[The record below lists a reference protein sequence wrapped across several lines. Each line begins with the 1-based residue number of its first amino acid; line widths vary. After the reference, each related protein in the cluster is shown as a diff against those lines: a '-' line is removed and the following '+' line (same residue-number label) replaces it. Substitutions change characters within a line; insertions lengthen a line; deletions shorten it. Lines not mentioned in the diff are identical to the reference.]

1 MTATSP
7 TKPPPP
13 SLLFRGECFL
23 LRRHDRPFKK
33 REPSEVPNLR
43 QGDHPG
49 SPKDCSETPGD
60 EEGNSSNFHLFRPK
74 CIPVWGLRIFS
85 WCLKFVF
92 NNLKLLFFWSRSYAV
107 YSVQRLGSM
116 TGMLFM
122 TVLNWEL
129 SCDLTS
135 LLRQKGTNLF
145 SRFSCLFILCE
156 WVNKWLKAK
165 VLSLKRNKNS
175 FSTGY
180 KLILPQGVFRLG
192 KGNIQW
198 TGK

>member
-1 MTATSP
+1 MTYLLCGETHPCTNKIWQLHHQQSL
-7 TKPPPP
+7 PPP

-23 LRRHDRPFKK
+23 LRRHDRPFKNVNPVKSQIWDRMTTQAHLRTVLRHQGMK
-33 REPSEVPNLR
+33 R
-43 QGDHPG
+43 
-49 SPKDCSETPGD
+49 
-60 EEGNSSNFHLFRPK
+60 GNSSNFHLFRPK

-92 NNLKLLFFWSRSYAV
+92 NNLKLLFSGQRSYAV

-145 SRFSCLFILCE
+145 LQVF
-156 WVNKWLKAK
+156 
-165 VLSLKRNKNS
+165 LSLYLWNE
-175 FSTGY
+175 
-180 KLILPQGVFRLG
+180 
-192 KGNIQW
+192 
-198 TGK
+198 

>member
-85 WCLKFVF
+85 WCFKIFF

-107 YSVQRLGSM
+107 YSRPEAGEHDRHALHDCP
-116 TGMLFM
+116 
-122 TVLNWEL
+122 EL
-129 SCDLTS
+129 RTQLWPHLIT
-135 LLRQKGTNLF
+135 
-145 SRFSCLFILCE
+145 
-156 WVNKWLKAK
+156 KAK
-165 VLSLKRNKNS
+165 GDKSFLQVFLSLYPLWMSKQMTES
-175 FSTGY
+175 EGFES
-180 KLILPQGVFRLG
+180 
-192 KGNIQW
+192 
-198 TGK
+198 